1 MKHVPQSPTYL
12 WPSAGRSTSLE
23 EPVRCVWLPLRE
35 EARKLFEKYIRDV
48 TFIHHV
54 IHSPTVRSL
63 VDDVYDKH
71 AQNQP
76 VPPGQV
82 ALLMSI
88 FGSASYAWTFH
99 DADPSMFVEAQ
110 DAHSQS
116 TMWVRSCLDLLDHCR
131 RSSIRSF
138 EALQAIVITFFML
151 VNLEGITIR
160 YSSMVSQAIC
170 MAREIGLHRLD
181 HPNFATSE
189 HAPQSGTIT
198 EEIGRRIWWYLCATD
213 WY

>member
-1 MKHVPQSPTYL
+1 M
-12 WPSAGRSTSLE
+12 
-23 EPVRCVWLPLRE
+23 
-35 EARKLFEKYIRDV
+35 

-54 IHSPTVRSL
+54 IHTPTTRSL
-63 VDDVYDKH
+63 IDDIYDKL
-71 AQNQP
+71 AQDQP
-76 VPPGQV
+76 VSPGQV

-99 DADPSMFVEAQ
+99 DMDESMYANVES
-110 DAHSQS
+110 AHSQS

-138 EALQAIVITFFML
+138 EAVQAIVIAFFML
-151 VNLEGITIR
+151 VNLEGMTVR
-160 YSSMVSQAIC
+160 YTSMVSQAIC

-181 HPNFATSE
+181 HPNFATSD
-189 HAPQSGTIT
+189 HAPRVGTIT

-213 WY
+213 WYVHSAFHYFHVCLSLMLTFLKDAVSLCWPPRRCLLH